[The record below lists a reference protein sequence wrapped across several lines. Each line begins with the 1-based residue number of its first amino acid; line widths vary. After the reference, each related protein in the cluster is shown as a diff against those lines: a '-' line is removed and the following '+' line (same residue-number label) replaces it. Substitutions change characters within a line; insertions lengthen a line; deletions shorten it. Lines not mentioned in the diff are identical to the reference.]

1 VAQIKIR
8 IGAER
13 DRSVDATFHSI
24 ERRAA
29 RTAVLIGKMLNKG
42 FADGF
47 KGGNGR
53 MPGVGGASGGAARAR
68 ISAEEKDRIT
78 SAKREDNERVRLLKH
93 RHRLERQE
101 QNFTHKEGMRQL
113 RQQDAQRLAGIRR
126 QQREAVQA
134 ARTAERTRRQFAER
148 TSHRATRFLMPNA
161 PLGSMATRALGD
173 FARGAGVDF
182 SIAGSMSRVVGLEQQ
197 AQKVANSGYLA
208 GEKDANGNPTANATR
223 VGASELVA
231 QARSVAGEY
240 GLEASTALDA
250 LDGFAT
256 IAGDLA
262 LGRRLLGDMAKLSA
276 ATGTELG
283 DMAAAAANVANQL
296 DGVEN
301 KEEVIN
307 RVMKTIAG
315 QGKLG
320 AVEVADLST
329 HMARVA
335 AASSKFA
342 GDRAVNIQKMGAL
355 AQLARSKGGAPSA
368 AEAARS
374 VANLSTMFTKTARID
389 AFEKA
394 SGGGVK
400 VYTDATKTKVR
411 DPLAIIEDSLMA
423 TGGNL
428 QKLNKM
434 YQDTVAFRAVA
445 GAASIFNDA
454 GGGEA
459 GRAKVR
465 AELSRL
471 LEGADLKDD
480 EIDESSRRQ
489 KETAAAKAAQFQNQL
504 DTIVEKVAKD
514 LIPALDKAAPH
525 ILKFA
530 ELLGN
535 IATSAINH
543 PLIAGAGALGFVT
556 MRAGIESAFRAGI
569 EKMILG
575 SRWGRGKEKEIVPPG
590 TGTVPTAAGGGGA
603 PGGAMGLVIRG
614 LLIKEAA
621 ETGWAIGKALVDATY
636 DGVEAGQNAAVQ
648 DTLAIEQQIAA
659 WQKAGLGE
667 DEYSKVRDKMVDL
680 GQRKASAEVR
690 QGNEGSTLG
699 IMGQIVTDGWNRLVG
714 NKTGEDIAREQIDV
728 ANLAQMTKDM
738 AAMKELLGRPLV
750 VRVNNLGDIPAGGA
764 PPANAPQGIVPPPLP
779 GG

>member
-53 MPGVGGASGGAARAR
+53 MPGVGGGSGGAARAR

-113 RQQDAQRLAGIRR
+113 RQQDAERLAGLRR
-126 QQREAVQA
+126 QRREAVQA

-148 TSHRATRFLMPNA
+148 TSHRATRFLTPNA

-182 SIAGSMSRVVGLEQQ
+182 SISGSVSRAVGLEQQ
-197 AQKVANSGYLA
+197 AQAIANSGYLA
-208 GEKDANGNPTANATR
+208 GDTDAKGNPTANSKR
-223 VGASELVA
+223 VAASELVA
-231 QARSVAGEY
+231 QARDVSGKY
-240 GLEASTALDA
+240 GLEANTALDA
-250 LDGFAT
+250 LQGFAGV
-256 IAGDLA
+256 AGDLE
-262 LGRRLLGDMAKLSA
+262 LGRNMLADIAKLSA
-276 ATGTELG
+276 ASGTDMG
-283 DMAAAAANVANQL
+283 DMALAAANVANQL
-296 DGVEN
+296 KGVANREQI
-301 KEEVIN
+301 IN
-307 RVMKTIAG
+307 RIMKTIAG

-320 AVEVADLST
+320 AVEISDLST
-329 HMARVA
+329 QMARVA
-335 AASSKFA
+335 AASIKFT
-342 GDRAVNIQKMGAL
+342 GDREVNIQKMGAL
-355 AQLARSKGGAPSA
+355 AQMARSQGGAPSA

-374 VANLSTMFTKTARID
+374 VANFATMFQKSARID
-389 AFEKA
+389 AFKA
-394 SGGGVK
+394 QGVEVFADK
-400 VYTDATKTKVR
+400 GKTAFK
-411 DPLAIIEDSLMA
+411 DPFQLIEESLMA

-434 YQDTVAFRAVA
+434 YQDTVAARAVG
-445 GAASIFNDA
+445 GAAAIFNSA
-454 GGGEA
+454 GGGQA
-459 GRAKVR
+459 GLTKVR
-465 AELSRL
+465 AEFARL
-471 LEGADLKDD
+471 MEGAALKDD
-480 EIDESSRRQ
+480 EINESARLAA
-489 KETAAAKAAQFQNQL
+489 ETDAARAKRFQNQL
-504 DTIVEKVAKD
+504 DAIVEKTSKD
-514 LIPALDKAAPH
+514 LIPALEKAGPSL
-525 ILKFA
+525 LKFA
-530 ELLGN
+530 EMLGN
-535 IATSAINH
+535 LASWAVNN
-543 PLIAGAGALGFVT
+543 PWQAGLYAALAVT
-556 MRAGIESAFRAGI
+556 VRAGLESAFRAGI
-569 EKMILG
+569 EKLILG
-575 SRWGRGKEKEIVPPG
+575 SRLPLPGGAVPP
-590 TGTVPTAAGGGGA
+590 GGGA
-603 PGGAMGLVIRG
+603 PVVTTTGAGGGAAKGPGMIVSG
-614 LLIKEAA
+614 LLLA
-621 ETGWAIGKALVDATY
+621 ESARAGWFIGKSIVDAAY
-636 DGVEAGQNAAVQ
+636 EGAEAGQNAAVQ

-714 NKTGEDIAREQIDV
+714 NKTGEDIAREQVDV